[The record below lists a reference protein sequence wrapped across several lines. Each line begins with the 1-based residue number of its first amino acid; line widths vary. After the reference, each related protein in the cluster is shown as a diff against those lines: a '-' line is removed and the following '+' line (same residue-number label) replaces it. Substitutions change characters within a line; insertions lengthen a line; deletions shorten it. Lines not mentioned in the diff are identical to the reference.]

1 MLHFLSIVTD
11 DFWPGFAALLQSLE
25 DNSGLRAHEY
35 KVSVVC
41 DLDKA
46 PRKWLSEKL
55 SRVEL
60 VSLNALP
67 GIKVLSPQDQG
78 RRMEGALQKIG
89 LFALPE
95 EWGSCV
101 FIDSDIVC
109 LGDIRALRDVEPLA
123 AASDQMRGMGAAGRV
138 ADKSAADINTG
149 LLVFGPSLKVFEE
162 LRSVYAQRHGERTHK
177 GDQDVIN
184 MWIEET
190 GHPVHRLGSEWNFSK
205 RFQDEMG
212 LPWVKKHIDQVKL
225 LHFVGVKPWSSNREV
240 RTVRE
245 CRYRWLEEIWWD
257 YFDRSGLSTNMEKPP
272 RRRTARVRA
281 WVLPW
286 SQPAIL
292 REHAARLTRFARKLS
307 PH

>member
-1 MLHFLSIVTD
+1 VLHLLTIVTD

-25 DNSGLRAHEY
+25 DNSGLQPHDF
-35 KVSVVC
+35 KISVVC

-46 PRKWLSEKL
+46 PQNWLADRR

-60 VSLNALP
+60 VSLDVLP
-67 GIKVLSPQDQG
+67 SIKVLSPQDQG

-101 FIDSDIVC
+101 FIDSDMVC
-109 LGDIRALRDVEPLA
+109 LGDIRLLRDTKPLA
-123 AASDQMRGMGAAGRV
+123 AANDQIRGMGGTREV
-138 ADKSAADINTG
+138 ADRGAADINTG
-149 LLVFGPSLKVFEE
+149 LLVFKPSRKVFEE
-162 LRSVYAQRHGERTHK
+162 LRTVYAQRHGERTHK

-184 MWIEET
+184 MWIDQT
-190 GHPVHRLGSEWNFSK
+190 GHSVYRLGSEWNFSK

-212 LPWVKKHIDQVKL
+212 LPWVKKHINQVKF
-225 LHFVGVKPWSSNREV
+225 LHFVGVKPWTSNGQI
-240 RTVRE
+240 RTARE

-257 YFDRSGLSTNMEKPP
+257 YFDRSELCAHIDKPL
-272 RRRTARVRA
+272 RRSSARVRA

-292 REHAARLTRFARKLS
+292 QEHVQRAARFARLS
-307 PH
+307 RK